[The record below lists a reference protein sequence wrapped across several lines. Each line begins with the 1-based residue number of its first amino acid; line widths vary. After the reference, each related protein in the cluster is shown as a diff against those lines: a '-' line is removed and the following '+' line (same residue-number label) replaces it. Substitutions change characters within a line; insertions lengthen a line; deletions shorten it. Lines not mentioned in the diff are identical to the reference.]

1 MKGFSSLAFM
11 KSKVYNKFTIHLQI
25 VVRMFAQQFYSLE
38 NFPYAKL
45 LSSGKQ
51 NEITIAM
58 MVRVQLFCGVINN
71 VSTIANFFVV
81 LSSCVLCFM

>member
-1 MKGFSSLAFM
+1 MKGFSNLAFM
-11 KSKVYNKFTIHLQI
+11 KSKFYNKFIIHLPI

-51 NEITIAM
+51 HDITIAL
-58 MVRVQLFCGVINN
+58 MVKVQLFCGVT
-71 VSTIANFFVV
+71 SNFLQLQTFLWFVE
-81 LSSCVLCFM
+81 LRAMFM